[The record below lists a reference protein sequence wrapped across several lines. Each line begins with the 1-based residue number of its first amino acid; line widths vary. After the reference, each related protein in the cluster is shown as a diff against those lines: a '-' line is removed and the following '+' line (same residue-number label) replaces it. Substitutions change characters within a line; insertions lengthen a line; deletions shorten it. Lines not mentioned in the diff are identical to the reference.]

1 MMNPALVCL
10 KNRVAEK
17 PYYIVIKNK
26 IEKVLK
32 ILLKIEYCY
41 II

>member
-1 MMNPALVCL
+1 MTIL
-10 KNRVAEK
+10 NRHFF
-17 PYYIVIKNK
+17 IVKNK